1 MTLTAPA
8 PFVERRTRLRLA
20 QPETKQLI
28 IRTAIQMMH
37 DLPVNAVTY
46 REIAARAGVNQSY
59 VARYF
64 GSQQE
69 MLIAV
74 TEELSQ
80 RAKRHWA
87 NPDPRAIIN
96 DPEIRIRLTV
106 VQYLLA
112 LGVPAERFA
121 DQVNEQMD
129 ALGEHFVQRL
139 GYNERAVRAFR
150 AKMGMLLMLTHGGM
164 ARANGVDD
172 ATVNDVVALFVDELE
187 HGTASIERLGW

>member
-1 MTLTAPA
+1 MTLTAHA
-8 PFVERRTRLRLA
+8 SYVERRARPRVP
-20 QPETKQLI
+20 QPETKGLI
-28 IRTAIQMMH
+28 ISAAIQMMH

-96 DPEIRIRLTV
+96 DPEVRIRLMV
-106 VQYLLA
+106 MQYLLA
-112 LGVPAERFA
+112 MGVPPERFA
-121 DQVNEQMD
+121 DQTREQVA
-129 ALGEHFVQRL
+129 ALDEHFVHRL

-172 ATVNDVVALFVDELE
+172 ATVNDVVTLFVDELE
-187 HGTASIERLGW
+187 HGTASVERLGW